1 MEDAD
6 DLDVFEEDAWEDD
19 DAACRSK
26 PRPPAIRGGLFG
38 LLSVAGGNCFFGA
51 FGLGGGR
58 TRAGFG
64 GSKPEQTT
72 REKRII
78 L

>member
-38 LLSVAGGNCFFGA
+38 LLSVA
-51 FGLGGGR
+51 
-58 TRAGFG
+58 
-64 GSKPEQTT
+64 EQTT